1 MALSRKDILAE
12 MLPGLNKLFG
22 LEFTKRRRPIPTQAE
37 LDEMHLL
44 AETAGYKMMSQIQPN
59 DRFCGV
65 MHKDPFGSY
74 TTDWSTYV
82 TPVEAQMAV
91 FKQYLG
97 DEDWEGE
104 EDTR

>member
-1 MALSRKDILAE
+1 MALSRTDIIVE

-22 LEFTKRRRPIPTQAE
+22 LDYVKRRRPIPTQAE

-44 AETAGYKMMSQIQPN
+44 VETAGCKNVAQMLST
-59 DRFCGV
+59 DRFIGL

-74 TTDWSTYV
+74 TTEWSTYA
-82 TPVEAQMAV
+82 TPEEAQMAV
-91 FKQYLG
+91 FKKYLG

>member
-1 MALSRKDILAE
+1 
-12 MLPGLNKLFG
+12 
-22 LEFTKRRRPIPTQAE
+22 
-37 LDEMHLL
+37 
-44 AETAGYKMMSQIQPN
+44 
-59 DRFCGV
+59 

-74 TTDWSTYV
+74 TTYWSTYA
-82 TPVEAQMAV
+82 TPEEAQMAV